1 MIAAY
6 LEIRDG
12 KIKKSSLE
20 ALSEAERRAA
30 ELGVGTAAVLVG
42 SAVSGLAP
50 AAFAQGAAKVYVI
63 DNPLLAD
70 YSSQAYAVA
79 LAGFAATAKP
89 AALFFAAT
97 AMGKDLAPRVAA
109 RLGVAL
115 ATDCTKVAVKD
126 GALEFTRPI
135 YAGKAFLSLR
145 LKSTPQLATLRPN
158 VFPLGLA
165 GAGAGETIR
174 LDVAIPDE
182 TVKGRVTEVL
192 KEESAELD
200 VTEADVV
207 ISGGRG
213 LKGPEPFGLLRDLAA
228 VFPRAAVGASRSAVD
243 SGWIGHQHQVGQ
255 TGKTVSPELYMAIGI
270 SGAIQHLAGMSSSK
284 FIVAVNKD
292 PEAPIFKVADYGIV
306 GDLFE
311 VVPKLTEELKK
322 TVGGIASCLELR
334 YRSWPLFRK
343 EVRAPRCRSAALLTE
358 GGLPR
363 AGNRFSAGGGKE
375 RSSRAKSRRA
385 ELSVAICTDR
395 LAFPT
400 RYPGAAGFSP
410 TAFPRR
416 S

>member
-20 ALSEAERRAA
+20 ALSEARRRAA

-42 SAVSGLAP
+42 AGVADK
-50 AAFAQGAAKVYVI
+50 AAEAFAAGASKVYVLE
-63 DNPLLAD
+63 NASLAD
-70 YSSQAYAVA
+70 YSTQAYAIA
-79 LAGFAATAKP
+79 LAGFAAEAKP

-109 RLGVAL
+109 RLGAAL
-115 ATDCTKVAVKD
+115 ATDCTKVTVQD
-126 GALEFTRPI
+126 GALVFTRPI

-145 LKSTPQLATLRPN
+145 LKSSPQIATLRPN
-158 VFPLGLA
+158 VFPLGEA
-165 GAGAGETIR
+165 VGGVGETVR
-174 LDVAIPDE
+174 MDAAIPDGA
-182 TVKGRVTEVL
+182 VKGRVTEVL

-213 LKGPEPFGLLRDLAA
+213 LKGPEAFALLRDMAA

-255 TGKTVSPELYMAIGI
+255 TGKTVSPELYIAVGI

-284 FIVAVNKD
+284 VIVAVNKD

-311 VVPKLTEELKK
+311 VAPKLTEELKK
-322 TVGGIASCLELR
+322 
-334 YRSWPLFRK
+334 
-343 EVRAPRCRSAALLTE
+343 AL
-358 GGLPR
+358 
-363 AGNRFSAGGGKE
+363 K
-375 RSSRAKSRRA
+375 
-385 ELSVAICTDR
+385 D
-395 LAFPT
+395 
-400 RYPGAAGFSP
+400 
-410 TAFPRR
+410 
-416 S
+416 

>member
-20 ALSEAERRAA
+20 ALSEARRRAA

-42 SAVSGLAP
+42 AGVADQAP
-50 AAFAQGAAKVYVI
+50 EAFAAGAAKVYVI
-63 DNPLLAD
+63 ENASLAG
-70 YSSQAYAVA
+70 YSTQAYAIA
-79 LAGFAATAKP
+79 LAGFAAEAKP

-109 RLGVAL
+109 RLGAGL
-115 ATDCTKVAVKD
+115 ATDCTKVAVQD
-126 GALEFTRPI
+126 GSLVFTRPI

-145 LKSTPQLATLRPN
+145 LKSSPQIATLRPN
-158 VFPLGLA
+158 VFPLGEAAA
-165 GAGAGETIR
+165 GAAAGETVR
-174 LDVAIPDE
+174 LDAAIPDGA
-182 TVKGRVTEVL
+182 VKGRVTEVL

-207 ISGGRG
+207 VSGGRG
-213 LKGPEPFGLLRDLAA
+213 LKGPEAFALLRDMAA

-255 TGKTVSPELYMAIGI
+255 TGKTVSPELYIAVGI

-284 FIVAVNKD
+284 VIVAVNKD

-311 VVPKLTEELKK
+311 VAPKLTEELKK
-322 TVGGIASCLELR
+322 
-334 YRSWPLFRK
+334 
-343 EVRAPRCRSAALLTE
+343 AL
-358 GGLPR
+358 
-363 AGNRFSAGGGKE
+363 K
-375 RSSRAKSRRA
+375 
-385 ELSVAICTDR
+385 D
-395 LAFPT
+395 
-400 RYPGAAGFSP
+400 
-410 TAFPRR
+410 
-416 S
+416 